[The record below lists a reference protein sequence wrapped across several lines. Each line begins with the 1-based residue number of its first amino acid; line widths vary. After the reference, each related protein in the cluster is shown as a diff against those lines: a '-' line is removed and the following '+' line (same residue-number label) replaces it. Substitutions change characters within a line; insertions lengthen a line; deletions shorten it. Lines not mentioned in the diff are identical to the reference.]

1 MRGRSGGTSFQPYGI
16 KQKRG
21 LEWRDAAED
30 LLGHVHHARHSGR
43 YGFAALV
50 GAWGHDSDWHCELV
64 VRVSDGLVWI
74 GRTARPQKDAGLK
87 PGATKATSQ
96 TTSKADSMSDMYAIG
111 NLVKIGRTGAGCVL
125 YCVCA

>member
-1 MRGRSGGTSFQPYGI
+1 M

-43 YGFAALV
+43 YGFAAMV
-50 GAWGHDSDWHCELV
+50 GACGYDSDWHCELV
-64 VRVSDGLVWI
+64 VCISDGLVWV
-74 GRTARPQKDAGLK
+74 GRPRNPKKDAGLK

>member
-1 MRGRSGGTSFQPYGI
+1 M

-21 LEWRDAAED
+21 LEWRYAAED

-43 YGFAALV
+43 YGFAAMV

-64 VRVSDGLVWI
+64 VCVSDGLVWV
-74 GRTARPQKDAGLK
+74 GRTAK
-87 PGATKATSQ
+87 PKERCRAEARRYESNIADNFESQ
-96 TTSKADSMSDMYAIG
+96 QHVRYAIG
-111 NLVKIGRTGAGCVL
+111 NLVKIGRTGAGCVV